1 VSDFVDSVSVNL
13 KAGSGG
19 SGAMSFRREAHV
31 AQGGPDGGDGGKGG
45 DIWIQAD
52 HNTVSLFAYRDHP
65 HIKAKNGTPG
75 AGKKMHGKKGEDKV
89 VFVPEGTIVSHRDGE
104 IIADLVNHGDRVLV
118 ARGGRA
124 GKGNARFLTNSRRA
138 PSFAEQG
145 EPGEEFWI
153 DLEMK
158 LMADAAL
165 VGFPNAGKSTLISS
179 VSAAKPKIADYPF
192 TTLEPNLGLVKF
204 DDHEFVLADIPG
216 LIEGASKGKGLGI
229 QFLKHI
235 ERARVLVILID
246 LASMDGFDPKE
257 QEAKLLKELGEYRA
271 ELLER
276 PRLVVGS
283 KADVAQFD
291 FDGLKISAVTRTG
304 IEEFLGKL
312 GELVDQARRDQVADE
327 SYIVHNPKAEGFK
340 ITREDDGGFRIAGRS
355 IERVVAMSDLSNEDA
370 LDYVHQKMMRMG
382 VEKAMRKHGISHGD
396 IVRIGE
402 MEFEFEDEEVF

>member
-19 SGAMSFRREAHV
+19 RGAMSFRREAHV

-65 HIKAKNGTPG
+65 HVKATNGVPG
-75 AGKKMHGKKGEDKV
+75 AGKKMHGKQGEDKIV
-89 VFVPEGTIVSHRDGE
+89 LVPEGTIVSQASGE
-104 IIADLVNHGDRVLV
+104 TIADLVNHGDRVLV
-118 ARGGRA
+118 ARGGRS

-153 DLEMK
+153 NLEMK

-204 DDHEFVLADIPG
+204 DDHEFILADIPG
-216 LIEGASKGKGLGI
+216 LIEGASQGKGLGI

-246 LASMDGFDPKE
+246 LAPMDGIEPKE
-257 QEAKLLKELGEYRA
+257 QEAKLLKELGQYRA

-283 KADVAQFD
+283 KADVAQFE
-291 FDGLKISAVTRTG
+291 FDGLKISAVTRSG
-304 IEEFLGKL
+304 IEQFLGAL
-312 GELVDQARRDQVADE
+312 GQLVDQARQNYVAPE
-327 SYIVHNPKAEGFK
+327 SYIVHSPKPEGFK
-340 ITREDDGGFRIAGRS
+340 ITREDDGAFRIVGRS

-370 LDYVHQKMMRMG
+370 LDYVHQKMVRMG
-382 VEKAMRKHGISHGD
+382 VEKAMRKHGVANGD